1 MLLMISMISEFGT
14 PIHAR
19 RLQFRRQRRLAV
31 SLVLVAV
38 LLGGCRLPWSEPAAP
53 ATAVAAASVD
63 PEAESFSCPGVP
75 DSSVRAVA
83 GEVAFTPSGG
93 REKDGAIRYLM
104 CYGKGGESGDSFLF
118 ESEFG
123 RQVPG
128 SPAGRNSPIYG
139 LRGREP
145 FVVDGVP
152 DAVGEL
158 HISKDSGLAIITCG
172 DAFVNV
178 SLNPRNIPD
187 GDLKGNLI
195 NIATSMTPWVCNGEV
210 IPRLGVPLSPAR
222 PDTTTTAPAP
232 AVETPTPQPTP
243 EDG

>member
-1 MLLMISMISEFGT
+1 MVGSRAHR
-14 PIHAR
+14 PPAA
-19 RLQFRRQRRLAV
+19 AV
-31 SLVLVAV
+31 VLVLVL
-38 LLGGCRLPWSEPAAP
+38 LLGGCGLPWSEPAAP

-83 GEVAFTPSGG
+83 GEVSFKPSNG
-93 REKDGAIRYLM
+93 REKDGAIRYLT
-104 CYGKGGESGDSFLF
+104 CRGEGGESGDSYLF
-118 ESEFG
+118 KSEFG

-128 SPAGRNSPIYG
+128 SPAGSRSYLYG
-139 LRGREP
+139 GNER
-145 FVVDGVP
+145 FTVDGVP
-152 DAVGEL
+152 DAVGEI
-158 HISKDSGLAIITCG
+158 HIDGSVGLAIITCG

-178 SLNPRNIPD
+178 SVSLNPHNTPD
-187 GDLKGNLI
+187 GNLKGNLI

-210 IPRLGVPLSPAR
+210 IPGLGVPLSPAR
-222 PDTTTTAPAP
+222 SDTATTAPAP